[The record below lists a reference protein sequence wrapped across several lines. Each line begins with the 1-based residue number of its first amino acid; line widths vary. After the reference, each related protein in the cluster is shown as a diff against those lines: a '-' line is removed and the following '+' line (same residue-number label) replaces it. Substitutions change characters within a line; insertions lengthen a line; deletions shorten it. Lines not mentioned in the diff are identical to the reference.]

1 MFRSNESKVQR
12 DLEKAEAALLQAQD
26 DVEYAQSVVAYNQVK
41 LTRLK
46 QWLVDHKQRHVPS
59 SPPAPTRPPF
69 GTNPKPS
76 GPPNIYTTSGIE

>member
-26 DVEYAQSVVAYNQVK
+26 DVEFAQSVVAYNQVK

-46 QWLVDHKQRHVPS
+46 QWLVDHKQTKDSPS
-59 SPPAPTRPPF
+59 VYTVSGYPP
-69 GTNPKPS
+69 
-76 GPPNIYTTSGIE
+76 GPPSE